1 MRAPPEVPYMF
12 ALESAM
18 DELAFELKMDPIE
31 LRRVNDTMK
40 EPIKGN
46 PFTSRSLMACFDE
59 GAKAFGWSQR
69 KANPKSMANGDW
81 LVGYGCATSCYPT
94 QMAPAAAR
102 VRLQRDGRVRVQIA
116 GHEIGNGAYTV
127 IGQAAAERLGVPVD
141 KVSVFIGDSDLP
153 PAPVAGRAHYSR
165 RPLSDVILC

>member
-1 MRAPPEVPYMF
+1 MF

-18 DELAFELKMDPIE
+18 EELAYELKMDPIE

-69 KANPKSMANGDW
+69 KADPKSMADGDW

-127 IGQAAAERLGVPVD
+127 IGQAAAEKLGAPSTRSRSSSATAICRRRPWRAVRTR
-141 KVSVFIGDSDLP
+141 P
-153 PAPVAGRAHYSR
+153 PAPA
-165 RPLSDVILC
+165 RPSS